1 MSKLKIKL
9 RRFFEQHTNFLE
21 HVSLGYVIASITTN
35 ILSMQEGL
43 TCWAVVIVSLGGI
56 VVAAVAGIVKE
67 EVDYEA
73 DKIDVLFTT
82 LGGVLNTIVLI
93 IGAILYSLT

>member
-1 MSKLKIKL
+1 MSKLKERL
-9 RRFFEQHTNFLE
+9 RSFFEEHTNLLE
-21 HVSLGYVIASITTN
+21 HVSLGYVIASIITN

-43 TCWAVVIVSLGGI
+43 TGWLVVAVSLGGV

-67 EVDYEA
+67 AVDYRA

-82 LGGVLNTIVLI
+82 LGGILNSVVMM
-93 IGAILYSLT
+93 IGAILYSL

>member
-1 MSKLKIKL
+1 MSRLKERL
-9 RRFFEQHTNFLE
+9 RSFFEEHTNLLE
-21 HVSLGYVIASITTN
+21 HVSLGYVIASIITN

-43 TCWAVVIVSLGGI
+43 TGWLVVAVSLGGV

-67 EVDYEA
+67 AVDYRT

-82 LGGVLNTIVLI
+82 LGGVLNSVVMM
-93 IGAILYSLT
+93 IGAILYSL

>member
-1 MSKLKIKL
+1 MSKLKEKL
-9 RRFFEQHTNFLE
+9 RSFFEEHTNLLE
-21 HVSLGYVIASITTN
+21 HVSLGYVIASIITN

-43 TCWAVVIVSLGGI
+43 TGWLVVAVSLGGI

-67 EVDYEA
+67 AVDYRA

-82 LGGVLNTIVLI
+82 LGGVLNSVVMM
-93 IGAILYSLT
+93 IGAILYSL

>member
-1 MSKLKIKL
+1 MSKLKERL
-9 RRFFEQHTNFLE
+9 RSFFEEHTNLLE
-21 HVSLGYVIASITTN
+21 HVSLGYVIASIITN

-43 TCWAVVIVSLGGI
+43 TGWLVVAVSRGGI

-67 EVDYEA
+67 AVDYRA

-82 LGGVLNTIVLI
+82 LGGVLNSVVMM
-93 IGAILYSLT
+93 IGAILYSL

>member
-1 MSKLKIKL
+1 MSKLKKRL
-9 RRFFEQHTNFLE
+9 RSFFEEHTNFLE
-21 HVSLGYVIASITTN
+21 HVSLGYVIASIITN

-43 TCWAVVIVSLGGI
+43 TGWLVVAVSLGGV

-67 EVDYEA
+67 AVDYRA

-82 LGGVLNTIVLI
+82 LGGVLNSVVMM
-93 IGAILYSLT
+93 IGAILYSL

>member
-1 MSKLKIKL
+1 MSKLKEKL
-9 RRFFEQHTNFLE
+9 RSFFEEHTNLLE
-21 HVSLGYVIASITTN
+21 HVSLGYVIASIITN

-43 TCWAVVIVSLGGI
+43 TGWLVVAVSLGGV

-67 EVDYEA
+67 AVDYRA

-82 LGGVLNTIVLI
+82 LGGVLNSVVMI
-93 IGAILYSLT
+93 IGAILYSL

>member
-1 MSKLKIKL
+1 MSKLKERL
-9 RRFFEQHTNFLE
+9 RSFFEEHTNLLE
-21 HVSLGYVIASITTN
+21 HVSLGYVIASIITN

-43 TCWAVVIVSLGGI
+43 IGWLVVAVSLGGV

-67 EVDYEA
+67 AVDYRA

-82 LGGVLNTIVLI
+82 LGGVLNSVVMT
-93 IGAILYSLT
+93 IGAILYSL

>member
-1 MSKLKIKL
+1 MSKLKERL
-9 RRFFEQHTNFLE
+9 RSFFEEHTNLLE
-21 HVSLGYVIASITTN
+21 HVSLGYVIASIITN

-43 TCWAVVIVSLGGI
+43 TGWLVVAVSLGGI

-67 EVDYEA
+67 AVDYRA

-82 LGGVLNTIVLI
+82 LGGVLNSVVMM
-93 IGAILYSLT
+93 IGATLYSL

>member
-1 MSKLKIKL
+1 MSKLKEKL
-9 RRFFEQHTNFLE
+9 RSFFEEHTNLLE
-21 HVSLGYVIASITTN
+21 HVSLGYVIASIITN

-43 TCWAVVIVSLGGI
+43 TGWLVVAVSIGGV

-67 EVDYEA
+67 AVDYRA

-82 LGGVLNTIVLI
+82 LGGVLNSVVMM
-93 IGAILYSLT
+93 IGAILYSL

>member
-1 MSKLKIKL
+1 MSKLKEKL
-9 RRFFEQHTNFLE
+9 RSFFEEHTNLLE
-21 HVSLGYVIASITTN
+21 HVSLGYVIASIITN

-43 TCWAVVIVSLGGI
+43 TGWLVVAVSLGGV

-67 EVDYEA
+67 EVDYRA

-82 LGGVLNTIVLI
+82 LGGVLNCVVMM
-93 IGAILYSLT
+93 IGAILYSL

>member
-1 MSKLKIKL
+1 MNKLKERL
-9 RRFFEQHTNFLE
+9 RSFFEEHTNLLE
-21 HVSLGYVIASITTN
+21 HVSIGYVIASIITN

-43 TCWAVVIVSLGGI
+43 TGWLVVAVSLGGV

-67 EVDYEA
+67 AVDYRA

-82 LGGVLNTIVLI
+82 LGGVLNSVVMM
-93 IGAILYSLT
+93 IGAILYSL